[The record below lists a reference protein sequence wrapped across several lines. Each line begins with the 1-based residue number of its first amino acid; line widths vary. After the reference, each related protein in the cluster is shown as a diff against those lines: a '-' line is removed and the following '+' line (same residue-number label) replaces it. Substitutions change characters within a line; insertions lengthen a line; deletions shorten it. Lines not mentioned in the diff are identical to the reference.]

1 MNRVRLLLVLAS
13 LGPGICACGY
23 TPKQL
28 GITGPGTGQT
38 PVASHASETDLDAIV
53 AEPGL
58 PVGFGDPYATSNSPG
73 EDQPHRFFGY
83 N

>member
-1 MNRVRLLLVLAS
+1 MIRPRLLLVLAC
-13 LGPGICACGY
+13 LGSGLGGCGY

-38 PVASHASETDLDAIV
+38 PVASHASETDMDAVI

-73 EDQPHRFFGY
+73 EDQPRRFFGY